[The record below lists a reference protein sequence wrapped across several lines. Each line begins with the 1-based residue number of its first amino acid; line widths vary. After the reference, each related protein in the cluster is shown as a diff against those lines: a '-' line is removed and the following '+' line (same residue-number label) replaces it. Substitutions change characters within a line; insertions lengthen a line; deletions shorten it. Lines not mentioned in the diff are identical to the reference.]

1 LRALNKLKT
10 RKILKQRLVFNL
22 IMKEYND
29 IREMQ
34 GIGLF
39 KKLLIGIAM
48 FSPFSFLKRFVYS
61 LLGAKI
67 GHNVYFGPQSIIISN
82 NYRKIKIGDN
92 VFFSL
97 GVAITA
103 EELVIGDNTH
113 VGYQAL
119 MTGKKI
125 HIGKNCNINNRAFIE
140 AYYAPV
146 IIEDNVTIAGSVMIS
161 SHDGSFMN
169 VLGQKMIAKQ
179 ITLKK
184 QCFIGNNAI
193 ILPGITI
200 NEKAIV
206 GAGAVVTKDVEERT
220 IVVGVPAKAIR
231 KI

>member
-1 LRALNKLKT
+1 MEKSNDPRDIKNISLKNK
-10 RKILKQRLVFNL
+10 IF
-22 IMKEYND
+22 
-29 IREMQ
+29 
-34 GIGLF
+34 IGLAMFCPFSGF
-39 KKLLIGIAM
+39 KKLLYKM
-48 FSPFSFLKRFVYS
+48 M
-61 LLGAKI
+61 GAKI
-67 GHNVYFGPQSIIISN
+67 GKNVFFGPQSVIISN
-82 NYRKIKIGDN
+82 NYKKVNIGDN

-169 VLGQKMIAKQ
+169 VLGKEMIAKQ
-179 ITLKK
+179 IILKK
-184 QCFIGNNAI
+184 RCFIGNNAI